1 MTSKHNPPRFCQG
14 GIAKRKKKMKKP
26 VGKVVCC
33 KPAPRKR
40 SKDTVV
46 TTKNKKAD
54 ILKRIE
60 ALLGS
65 GKSDTAAAES
75 RGEVVTANNM
85 SKSDVAVVI
94 DGSNV
99 VMKVGLDVL
108 TAMLRVF
115 TEPIVFFD
123 ANIDYCV
130 AKRWPERL
138 GEFKKLLDDNRG
150 TIMKVAAHSRADG
163 YILQMAEAWAEKYP
177 FVKYDEQSGQ
187 KRIHGF
193 RVVNVRGRRMLQIP
207 DLGVYAEI

>member
-1 MTSKHNPPRFCQG
+1 
-14 GIAKRKKKMKKP
+14 MKKP
-26 VGKVVCC
+26 VGKVVCR

-163 YILQMAEAWAEKYP
+163 YILQMAEAENMHIISLDLFLDWAEKYP

>member
-1 MTSKHNPPRFCQG
+1 
-14 GIAKRKKKMKKP
+14 MKKP

-163 YILQMAEAWAEKYP
+163 YILQMAEAENMHIISLDLFLDWAEKYP

>member
-1 MTSKHNPPRFCQG
+1 M
-14 GIAKRKKKMKKP
+14 
-26 VGKVVCC
+26 
-33 KPAPRKR
+33 
-40 SKDTVV
+40 V

-65 GKSDTAAAES
+65 GKSDTSAAES

-163 YILQMAEAWAEKYP
+163 YILQMAEAENMHIISLDLFLDWAEKYP

>member
-1 MTSKHNPPRFCQG
+1 
-14 GIAKRKKKMKKP
+14 MKKV
-26 VGKVVCC
+26 VGKVVCR

-65 GKSDTAAAES
+65 GKSDTVAAES
-75 RGEVVTANNM
+75 RGEAVAANNSM

-163 YILQMAEAWAEKYP
+163 YVLQMAEAENMHIISLDLFLDWAEKYP

-193 RVVNVRGRRMLQIP
+193 RVVSVRGRRMLQIP